1 MKIGT
6 KKQIIEIMELLAYS
20 ILPMIFWVSII
31 FGFDAPYVAVLTI
44 ISAVIHELGHYAAIA
59 YFTKE
64 SAKVRPHASG
74 FRIKRSSQL
83 SYGKE
88 IAILL
93 AGPIANLVLFFLSIP
108 LGNSFEGYARIFG
121 YINLATGLSNL
132 LPFEGYDGY
141 GAAHNIAMREAIRL
155 RAKYHIVI
163 NPDIYFSE
171 GTIESLTK
179 YMDNHKDI
187 GWVMPKILYPSGEVQ
202 HLCKL
207 LPTPYDLIIR
217 RFLPK
222 RLLGRVRDKFNPK
235 ISDRELNMPYLSG
248 CFMFLRV
255 SALRKVGLFDERFFM
270 YGEDLDLSRRMHR
283 QYKTIYYPGAAVVHA
298 HRAESYHSGR
308 MLWVHI
314 ENIAIYFN
322 KWGWFF
328 DPERRKVNK
337 KVRREIL
344 KR

>member
-1 MKIGT
+1 MITASLVIYHNSRREINTLLDSVLRSPIDKLY
-6 KKQIIEIMELLAYS
+6 IIDNSRHDLYRTLEQRSPRICY
-20 ILPMIFWVSII
+20 
-31 FGFDAPYVAVLTI
+31 
-44 ISAVIHELGHYAAIA
+44 IH
-59 YFTKE
+59 
-64 SAKVRPHASG
+64 
-74 FRIKRSSQL
+74 
-83 SYGKE
+83 
-88 IAILL
+88 
-93 AGPIANLVLFFLSIP
+93 N
-108 LGNSFEGYARIFG
+108 
-121 YINLATGLSNL
+121 IN
-132 LPFEGYDGY
+132 DGY

-171 GTIESLTK
+171 GTIESLIK

-222 RLLGRVRDKFNPK
+222 RLLGRVRDRFNPK

-298 HRAESYHSGR
+298 HRAESYHSGK

-328 DPERRKVNK
+328 DSERRKVNK

>member
-1 MKIGT
+1 MITASLVIYHNSRREINTLLDSVLRSPIDKLY
-6 KKQIIEIMELLAYS
+6 IIDNSRHDLYRALEQRSPRICY
-20 ILPMIFWVSII
+20 
-31 FGFDAPYVAVLTI
+31 
-44 ISAVIHELGHYAAIA
+44 IHNI
-59 YFTKE
+59 T
-64 SAKVRPHASG
+64 
-74 FRIKRSSQL
+74 
-83 SYGKE
+83 
-88 IAILL
+88 
-93 AGPIANLVLFFLSIP
+93 
-108 LGNSFEGYARIFG
+108 
-121 YINLATGLSNL
+121 
-132 LPFEGYDGY
+132 DGY

-171 GTIESLTK
+171 GTIESLIK

-217 RFLPK
+217 RFLPS

-235 ISDRELNMPYLSG
+235 ISDREVNMPYLSG

>member
-1 MKIGT
+1 MITASLVIYHNSRREINTLLDSVLRSPIDKLY
-6 KKQIIEIMELLAYS
+6 IIDNSRHDLYRALEQRSPRICY
-20 ILPMIFWVSII
+20 
-31 FGFDAPYVAVLTI
+31 
-44 ISAVIHELGHYAAIA
+44 IH
-59 YFTKE
+59 
-64 SAKVRPHASG
+64 
-74 FRIKRSSQL
+74 
-83 SYGKE
+83 
-88 IAILL
+88 
-93 AGPIANLVLFFLSIP
+93 N
-108 LGNSFEGYARIFG
+108 
-121 YINLATGLSNL
+121 IN
-132 LPFEGYDGY
+132 DGY

-171 GTIESLTK
+171 GTIESLIK

-217 RFLPK
+217 RFLPS
-222 RLLGRVRDKFNPK
+222 RLLGRVRDRFNPK

-298 HRAESYHSGR
+298 HRAESYHSGK

-328 DPERRKVNK
+328 DPERRVVNK

>member
-1 MKIGT
+1 MIT
-6 KKQIIEIMELLAYS
+6 ASLVIYHNSRREINTLLDS
-20 ILPMIFWVSII
+20 ILRSPIDKLYII
-31 FGFDAPYVAVLTI
+31 DNSRHDLYRTLEQRSPRICY
-44 ISAVIHELGHYAAIA
+44 IH
-59 YFTKE
+59 
-64 SAKVRPHASG
+64 
-74 FRIKRSSQL
+74 
-83 SYGKE
+83 
-88 IAILL
+88 
-93 AGPIANLVLFFLSIP
+93 N
-108 LGNSFEGYARIFG
+108 
-121 YINLATGLSNL
+121 IN
-132 LPFEGYDGY
+132 DGY

-163 NPDIYFSE
+163 NPDIYFSQ
-171 GTIESLTK
+171 GTIESLAE
-179 YMDNHKDI
+179 YMDNNKDI

-217 RFLPK
+217 RFLSK

-270 YGEDLDLSRRMHR
+270 YGEDLDLSRRMHQ

-298 HRAESYHSGR
+298 HRAESYHSGK

-328 DPERRKVNK
+328 DPERRVVNK

>member
-1 MKIGT
+1 MITASLVIYHNSRREINTLLESVLRSPIDKLY
-6 KKQIIEIMELLAYS
+6 IIDNSRHDLYRTLEQRSPRICY
-20 ILPMIFWVSII
+20 
-31 FGFDAPYVAVLTI
+31 
-44 ISAVIHELGHYAAIA
+44 IH
-59 YFTKE
+59 
-64 SAKVRPHASG
+64 
-74 FRIKRSSQL
+74 
-83 SYGKE
+83 
-88 IAILL
+88 
-93 AGPIANLVLFFLSIP
+93 N
-108 LGNSFEGYARIFG
+108 
-121 YINLATGLSNL
+121 IN
-132 LPFEGYDGY
+132 DGY

-171 GTIESLTK
+171 GTIEALAE
-179 YMDNHKDI
+179 YMDSHKDI

-217 RFLPK
+217 RFLPS

-235 ISDRELNMPYLSG
+235 ISDRELNIPYLSG

-328 DPERRKVNK
+328 DPERREVNK

>member
-1 MKIGT
+1 MITASLVIYHNSRREINTLLDSVLRSPIDKLY
-6 KKQIIEIMELLAYS
+6 IIDNSRHDLYRALEQRSPRICY
-20 ILPMIFWVSII
+20 
-31 FGFDAPYVAVLTI
+31 
-44 ISAVIHELGHYAAIA
+44 IH
-59 YFTKE
+59 
-64 SAKVRPHASG
+64 
-74 FRIKRSSQL
+74 
-83 SYGKE
+83 
-88 IAILL
+88 
-93 AGPIANLVLFFLSIP
+93 N
-108 LGNSFEGYARIFG
+108 
-121 YINLATGLSNL
+121 IN
-132 LPFEGYDGY
+132 DGY

-171 GTIESLTK
+171 GTIESLIK

-222 RLLGRVRDKFNPK
+222 RLLGRVRDRFNPK

-270 YGEDLDLSRRMHR
+270 YGEDLDLSRRMHQ

-298 HRAESYHSGR
+298 HRAESYHSGK

-328 DPERRKVNK
+328 DPERRVVNK

>member
-1 MKIGT
+1 MITASLVIYHNSRREINTLLDSVLRSPIDKLY
-6 KKQIIEIMELLAYS
+6 IIDNSRHDLYRTLEQRSPRICY
-20 ILPMIFWVSII
+20 
-31 FGFDAPYVAVLTI
+31 
-44 ISAVIHELGHYAAIA
+44 IH
-59 YFTKE
+59 
-64 SAKVRPHASG
+64 
-74 FRIKRSSQL
+74 
-83 SYGKE
+83 
-88 IAILL
+88 
-93 AGPIANLVLFFLSIP
+93 N
-108 LGNSFEGYARIFG
+108 
-121 YINLATGLSNL
+121 IN
-132 LPFEGYDGY
+132 DGY

-217 RFLPK
+217 RFLPS

-298 HRAESYHSGR
+298 HRAESYHSGK

-328 DPERRKVNK
+328 DPERRAVNK

>member
-1 MKIGT
+1 MITASLVIYHNSRREINTLLESVLRSPIDKLY
-6 KKQIIEIMELLAYS
+6 IIDNSRHDLYRTLEQRSPRICY
-20 ILPMIFWVSII
+20 
-31 FGFDAPYVAVLTI
+31 
-44 ISAVIHELGHYAAIA
+44 IH
-59 YFTKE
+59 
-64 SAKVRPHASG
+64 
-74 FRIKRSSQL
+74 
-83 SYGKE
+83 
-88 IAILL
+88 
-93 AGPIANLVLFFLSIP
+93 N
-108 LGNSFEGYARIFG
+108 
-121 YINLATGLSNL
+121 IN
-132 LPFEGYDGY
+132 DGY

-171 GTIESLTK
+171 GTIEALAE
-179 YMDNHKDI
+179 YMDSHKDI

-217 RFLPK
+217 RFLPS

-235 ISDRELNMPYLSG
+235 ISDRELNIPYLSG

-328 DPERRKVNK
+328 DSERRKVNK

>member
-1 MKIGT
+1 MITASLVIYHNSRREINTLLDSVLRSPIDKLY
-6 KKQIIEIMELLAYS
+6 IIDNSRHDLYRTLEQRSPRICY
-20 ILPMIFWVSII
+20 
-31 FGFDAPYVAVLTI
+31 
-44 ISAVIHELGHYAAIA
+44 IH
-59 YFTKE
+59 
-64 SAKVRPHASG
+64 
-74 FRIKRSSQL
+74 
-83 SYGKE
+83 
-88 IAILL
+88 
-93 AGPIANLVLFFLSIP
+93 N
-108 LGNSFEGYARIFG
+108 
-121 YINLATGLSNL
+121 IN
-132 LPFEGYDGY
+132 DGY

-171 GTIESLTK
+171 GTIESLIK

-217 RFLPK
+217 RFLPSK
-222 RLLGRVRDKFNPK
+222 LLGRVRDKFNPK

-298 HRAESYHSGR
+298 HRAESYHSGK

>member
-1 MKIGT
+1 MITASLVIYHNSRREINTLLESVLRSPIDKLY
-6 KKQIIEIMELLAYS
+6 IIDNSRHDLYRTLEQRSPRICY
-20 ILPMIFWVSII
+20 
-31 FGFDAPYVAVLTI
+31 
-44 ISAVIHELGHYAAIA
+44 IH
-59 YFTKE
+59 
-64 SAKVRPHASG
+64 
-74 FRIKRSSQL
+74 
-83 SYGKE
+83 
-88 IAILL
+88 
-93 AGPIANLVLFFLSIP
+93 N
-108 LGNSFEGYARIFG
+108 
-121 YINLATGLSNL
+121 IN
-132 LPFEGYDGY
+132 DGY

-171 GTIESLTK
+171 GTIEALAE
-179 YMDNHKDI
+179 YMDSHKDI

-217 RFLPK
+217 RFLPS

-255 SALRKVGLFDERFFM
+255 NALRKVGLFDERFFM

-328 DPERRKVNK
+328 DPERRAVNK

>member
-1 MKIGT
+1 MITASLVIYHNSRREINTLLDSVLRSPIDKLY
-6 KKQIIEIMELLAYS
+6 IIDNSRHDLYRALEQRSPRICY
-20 ILPMIFWVSII
+20 
-31 FGFDAPYVAVLTI
+31 
-44 ISAVIHELGHYAAIA
+44 IH
-59 YFTKE
+59 
-64 SAKVRPHASG
+64 
-74 FRIKRSSQL
+74 
-83 SYGKE
+83 
-88 IAILL
+88 
-93 AGPIANLVLFFLSIP
+93 N
-108 LGNSFEGYARIFG
+108 
-121 YINLATGLSNL
+121 IN
-132 LPFEGYDGY
+132 DGY

-171 GTIESLTK
+171 GTIESLIK

-217 RFLPK
+217 RFLPS

-235 ISDRELNMPYLSG
+235 ISDREVNMPYLSG

>member
-1 MKIGT
+1 MITASLVIYHNSRREINTLLDSVLRSPIDKLY
-6 KKQIIEIMELLAYS
+6 IIDNSRHDLYRTLEQRSPRICY
-20 ILPMIFWVSII
+20 
-31 FGFDAPYVAVLTI
+31 
-44 ISAVIHELGHYAAIA
+44 IH
-59 YFTKE
+59 
-64 SAKVRPHASG
+64 
-74 FRIKRSSQL
+74 
-83 SYGKE
+83 
-88 IAILL
+88 
-93 AGPIANLVLFFLSIP
+93 N
-108 LGNSFEGYARIFG
+108 
-121 YINLATGLSNL
+121 IN
-132 LPFEGYDGY
+132 DGY

-171 GTIESLTK
+171 GTIEALAE
-179 YMDNHKDI
+179 YMDSHKDI

-217 RFLPK
+217 RFLPS

-328 DPERRKVNK
+328 DSERRAVNK

>member
-1 MKIGT
+1 MIT
-6 KKQIIEIMELLAYS
+6 ASLVIYHNSRREINTLLDS
-20 ILPMIFWVSII
+20 ILRSPIDKLYII
-31 FGFDAPYVAVLTI
+31 DNSRHDLYRTLEQRSPRICY
-44 ISAVIHELGHYAAIA
+44 IH
-59 YFTKE
+59 
-64 SAKVRPHASG
+64 
-74 FRIKRSSQL
+74 
-83 SYGKE
+83 
-88 IAILL
+88 
-93 AGPIANLVLFFLSIP
+93 N
-108 LGNSFEGYARIFG
+108 
-121 YINLATGLSNL
+121 IN
-132 LPFEGYDGY
+132 DGY

-163 NPDIYFSE
+163 NPDIYFSQ
-171 GTIESLTK
+171 GTIESLAE
-179 YMDNHKDI
+179 YMDNNKDI

-217 RFLPK
+217 RFLSK

-298 HRAESYHSGR
+298 HRAESYHSGK

-328 DPERRKVNK
+328 DSERRKVNK

>member
-1 MKIGT
+1 MITASLVIYHNSRREINTLLESVLRSPIDKLY
-6 KKQIIEIMELLAYS
+6 IIDNSRHDLYRTLEQRSPRICY
-20 ILPMIFWVSII
+20 
-31 FGFDAPYVAVLTI
+31 
-44 ISAVIHELGHYAAIA
+44 IH
-59 YFTKE
+59 
-64 SAKVRPHASG
+64 
-74 FRIKRSSQL
+74 
-83 SYGKE
+83 
-88 IAILL
+88 
-93 AGPIANLVLFFLSIP
+93 N
-108 LGNSFEGYARIFG
+108 
-121 YINLATGLSNL
+121 IN
-132 LPFEGYDGY
+132 DGY

-163 NPDIYFSE
+163 NPDIYFSQ
-171 GTIESLTK
+171 GTIESLIK

-217 RFLPK
+217 RFLPS

-298 HRAESYHSGR
+298 HRAESYHSGK

-328 DPERRKVNK
+328 DPERRAVNK

>member
-1 MKIGT
+1 MIT
-6 KKQIIEIMELLAYS
+6 ASLVIYHNSRREIN
-20 ILPMIFWVSII
+20 
-31 FGFDAPYVAVLTI
+31 
-44 ISAVIHELGHYAAIA
+44 
-59 YFTKE
+59 
-64 SAKVRPHASG
+64 
-74 FRIKRSSQL
+74 
-83 SYGKE
+83 
-88 IAILL
+88 ILL
-93 AGPIANLVLFFLSIP
+93 DSVLRSPIDKLYIID
-108 LGNSFEGYARIFG
+108 NSRHDLYRALEQRSPRIC
-121 YINLATGLSNL
+121 YIHNIN
-132 LPFEGYDGY
+132 DGY

-163 NPDIYFSE
+163 NPDIYFSG
-171 GTIESLTK
+171 GTIESLIK

-187 GWVMPKILYPSGEVQ
+187 GWVMPKILYPGGEVQ

-217 RFLPK
+217 RFLPS
-222 RLLGRVRDKFNPK
+222 RLLGRVRDRFNPK

-298 HRAESYHSGR
+298 HRAESYHSGK

-328 DPERRKVNK
+328 DSERRAVNK